1 MAFFPIAV
9 EAAHL
14 TRSSRQRR
22 HLPLVERDKEQ
33 RRGAT
38 SYDGRAKPLRKKM
51 GKVRSGNRLVC
62 IDLRVRFGN
71 SSHSRFYYRER
82 VLLWCRPELF
92 TLLCLCFFELFNPF
106 RVKSGKIRILYW
118 LVSLVTVESSRGAQ
132 TQKFELFS
140 PVRSMSSLTSQQHG
154 SQ

>member
-33 RRGAT
+33 RRVPQVTTAAQSLCG
-38 SYDGRAKPLRKKM
+38 KKW
-51 GKVRSGNRLVC
+51 GKFAAAIGWYVSICV
-62 IDLRVRFGN
+62 IHDVRFGN

-82 VLLWCRPELF
+82 VLCR
-92 TLLCLCFFELFNPF
+92 
-106 RVKSGKIRILYW
+106 R
-118 LVSLVTVESSRGAQ
+118 
-132 TQKFELFS
+132 
-140 PVRSMSSLTSQQHG
+140 
-154 SQ
+154 